1 MTKLTYS
8 DIPHDWAICYQSDC
22 PLSAQC
28 LRHHAA
34 LLAPANLLHHDLVL
48 PAARHDDDC
57 QAFVPNEPVTLAYGM
72 KNLYDDLKPWDIP
85 RVRMDVEEIFGNQ
98 RRYYRFREGRYPIL
112 PEQQAQVADIFRRNG
127 YTSEP
132 QFDRTETTYYFPKVT
147 K

>member
-34 LLAPANLLHHDLVL
+34 LLAPANLLHHDVVL

-57 QAFVPNEPVTLAYGM
+57 QAFVPNDLLAEYKEKTEALFGEGSCYVLAIRPVGGCE
-72 KNLYDDLKPWDIP
+72 
-85 RVRMDVEEIFGNQ
+85 V
-98 RRYYRFREGRYPIL
+98 
-112 PEQQAQVADIFRRNG
+112 
-127 YTSEP
+127 
-132 QFDRTETTYYFPKVT
+132 
-147 K
+147 